1 MLRFLPSIHQQPAA
15 CLLPPLP
22 HSSLWPADAQQ
33 EAAAARE
40 QVLDLQATL
49 DRVITELD
57 IARSLLSSQR
67 QQELQHLEQQH
78 RGGGGRDGQY
88 YQPQQQRG
96 GDEGASSQ
104 QRIVAF
110 PVQLGSLQFDPQ
122 ASACPAS

>member
-1 MLRFLPSIHQQPAA
+1 M
-15 CLLPPLP
+15 
-22 HSSLWPADAQQ
+22 
-33 EAAAARE
+33 
-40 QVLDLQATL
+40 LDLQATL

-96 GDEGASSQ
+96 GEEGASSQ